1 MPGEHA
7 ELLLSQR
14 GKTRIYLVHFAD
26 ASEKRVDLQKVR
38 GRADGG
44 RCGHSNA

>member
-7 ELLLSQR
+7 ELLLIRR

-26 ASEKRVDLQKVR
+26 ASEERVDLQNVR
-38 GRADGG
+38 GRAEGG
-44 RCGHSNA
+44 RCVRRNA